1 MMPEWPASIGRDTA
15 EFLGVPWEQARELFY
30 PETQTADWAALEGE
44 EGFISRET
52 AASVV
57 RRLADT
63 GEVDWDA

>member
-1 MMPEWPASIGRDTA
+1 MSKAMTTTFSDAAIIPNE
-15 EFLGVPWEQARELFY
+15 
-30 PETQTADWAALEGE
+30 ALEGE